1 MAKNYFDRY
10 VWLIDVINR
19 HRHISFKDISYLW
32 SRSPL
37 NTIGENYLPERTFH
51 NHREAI
57 FDTFG
62 IEIKCD
68 RSLGYY
74 IANSD
79 DLEAD
84 GIRQWLL
91 ESLSMNNLLNETKD
105 MRDRILFEKIPSSQ
119 KWLPVI
125 VNAMRDGKV
134 IGMTYQSFWR
144 DEQSTFTAK
153 PYCLKLFKQ
162 RWYMLAKSEGKDEP
176 RIYALDERMLN
187 VAQTDQDYKL
197 PAKFNAEKFF
207 ADYFGIIVSTDY
219 EPQTVKIRVAKD
231 QEKYFDTLPLHD
243 SQKKIEEESDEFYSI
258 YRYHL
263 APTFDFKQ
271 EILSRGPAV
280 EVLEP
285 KDFREEIMDD
295 IAKMASRYMMP
306 VTNEDGIPYIDD
318 EDEWKYI

>member
-19 HRHISFKDISYLW
+19 HGHIAFKDISYLW

-37 NTIGENYLPERTFH
+37 NTVGENYLPERTFH

-57 FDTFG
+57 LDTFG

-105 MRDRILFEKIPSSQ
+105 MRDRILLEKIPSSH

-134 IGMTYQSFWR
+134 IEMTYQSFWK
-144 DEQSTFTAK
+144 DEPCTFKAN

-176 RIYALDERMLN
+176 RIYSLDERMIN
-187 VAQTDQDYKL
+187 VVQTDQDYKL

-207 ADYFGIIVSTDY
+207 AEFFGIIVGTDCKS
-219 EPQTVKIRVAKD
+219 QTVKIRVDKD

-243 SQKKIEEESDEFYSI
+243 SQRKLEEESDESYSI
-258 YRYHL
+258 YRYHIV
-263 APTFDFKQ
+263 PTFDFKQ
-271 EILSRGPAV
+271 ELLSRGPAV

-285 KDFREEIMDD
+285 NEFREEIMDD
-295 IAKMASRYMMP
+295 IAKMASLYM
-306 VTNEDGIPYIDD
+306 IP
-318 EDEWKYI
+318 

>member
-19 HRHISFKDISYLW
+19 HGHISFKEISYLW

-37 NTIGENYLPERTFH
+37 NTAGENYLPERTFH

-57 FDTFG
+57 LDTFG

-68 RSLGYY
+68 RTLGYY

-105 MRDRILFEKIPSSQ
+105 MRGRILFENVPSSR

-134 IGMTYQSFWR
+134 IEMTYQSFWR
-144 DEQSTFTAK
+144 DEPNTFKAE
-153 PYCLKLFKQ
+153 PYCLKLFRQ
-162 RWYMLAKSEGKDEP
+162 RWYVLARSEGRDDP
-176 RIYALDERMLN
+176 WIYSLDERMLK
-187 VAQTDQDYKL
+187 VVQTSRRFEL
-197 PAKFNAEKFF
+197 PAEFSAEQFF
-207 ADYFGIIVSTDY
+207 ADYFGIIVGADN
-219 EPQTVKIRVAKD
+219 EPTEVKIRVAKS
-231 QEKYFDTLPLHD
+231 QEKYFDTLPLHG
-243 SQKKIEEESDEFYSI
+243 SQRKVEAESDADYTV

-263 APTFDFKQ
+263 ATTYDFKQ
-271 EILSRGPAV
+271 EILSRGASVTVLSPEYFRR
-280 EVLEP
+280 EV
-285 KDFREEIMDD
+285 REDLG
-295 IAKMASRYMMP
+295 KMLANY
-306 VTNEDGIPYIDD
+306 
-318 EDEWKYI
+318 

>member
-19 HRHISFKDISYLW
+19 HGHISFKDISYLW

-37 NTIGENYLPERTFH
+37 NTVGENYLPERAFH

-79 DLEAD
+79 DMEAD

-119 KWLPVI
+119 KWLPLI
-125 VNAMRDGKV
+125 VNAMRDGKQ
-134 IGMTYQSFWR
+134 IEMTYQSFWK
-144 DEQSTFTAK
+144 DEPCTYKAK
-153 PYCLKLFKQ
+153 PYCLKRFKQ

-176 RIYALDERMLN
+176 RIYALDERMIN
-187 VAQTDQDYKL
+187 VVQTDQDYKL

-207 ADYFGIIVSTDY
+207 AEYFGIIVGTDW
-219 EPQTVKIRVAKD
+219 EPQEVKIRVVNN
-231 QEKYFDTLPLHD
+231 QVKYFDTLPLHD
-243 SQKKIEEESDEFYSI
+243 SQRKVPEESNDQYTV

-271 EILSRGPAV
+271 ELLSHGPDV
-280 EVLEP
+280 TVLSP
-285 KDFREEIMDD
+285 ADFREEVIEDVRN
-295 IAKMASRYMMP
+295 MAANY
-306 VTNEDGIPYIDD
+306 GL
-318 EDEWKYI
+318 

>member
-19 HRHISFKDISYLW
+19 HGHISFKDISYLW

-37 NTIGENYLPERTFH
+37 NTVGENYLPERTFH

-134 IGMTYQSFWR
+134 IEMTYQSFWK
-144 DEQSTFTAK
+144 DEPCTYKAK

-162 RWYMLAKSEGKDEP
+162 RWYILAKSEGKDEP
-176 RIYALDERMLN
+176 RIYALDERMIN

-207 ADYFGIIVSTDY
+207 AEYFGIIVGTDW
-219 EPQTVKIRVAKD
+219 EPQEVKIRVVND
-231 QEKYFDTLPLHD
+231 QVKYFDTLPVHD
-243 SQKKIEEESDEFYSI
+243 SQRKVPEESNDQYTV

-271 EILSRGPAV
+271 ELLSHGPDV
-280 EVLEP
+280 TVLFP
-285 KDFREEIMDD
+285 ADFREEVIEDVRN
-295 IAKMASRYMMP
+295 MAANY
-306 VTNEDGIPYIDD
+306 GL
-318 EDEWKYI
+318 

>member
-19 HRHISFKDISYLW
+19 HGHISFKDISYLW

-37 NTIGENYLPERTFH
+37 NTVGENYLPERTFH

-125 VNAMRDGKV
+125 VNAMRDGKQ
-134 IGMTYQSFWR
+134 IEMTYQSFW
-144 DEQSTFTAK
+144 
-153 PYCLKLFKQ
+153 
-162 RWYMLAKSEGKDEP
+162 KDEP
-176 RIYALDERMLN
+176 RIYALDERMIN
-187 VAQTDQDYKL
+187 VVQTDQDYKL

-207 ADYFGIIVSTDY
+207 AEYFGIIVGTDW

-243 SQKKIEEESDEFYSI
+243 SQKKVEEESDESYSI

-271 EILSRGPAV
+271 ELLSRGPAV

-306 VTNEDGIPYIDD
+306 VTNEDGIPYIDE
-318 EDEWKYI
+318 EDEWKYL

>member
-19 HRHISFKDISYLW
+19 HGHISFKDISYLW

-37 NTIGENYLPERTFH
+37 NTVGENYLPERTFH

-105 MRDRILFEKIPSSQ
+105 MRDRILFEKIPSSH

-134 IGMTYQSFWR
+134 IEMTYQSFWK
-144 DEQSTFTAK
+144 DEPCTFKAN

-162 RWYMLAKSEGKDEP
+162 RWYMLAKSEGKDTP
-176 RIYALDERMLN
+176 RIYSLDERMID
-187 VAQTDQDYKL
+187 VKPTDENYML
-197 PAKFNAEKFF
+197 PAKFNAEEYFN
-207 ADYFGIIVSTDY
+207 DYFGIIVGT
-219 EPQTVKIRVAKD
+219 EWAPQEIKIRVVND
-231 QEKYFDTLPLHD
+231 QVKYFDSLPLHD
-243 SQKKIEEESDEFYSI
+243 SQIKVPAESNEEYTV

-263 APTFDFKQ
+263 APTFDLKQ
-271 EILSRGPAV
+271 ELLSRGPAV
-280 EVLEP
+280 EVLSPEA
-285 KDFREEIMDD
+285 FRLEIQED
-295 IAKMASRYMMP
+295 IAAMAKQY
-306 VTNEDGIPYIDD
+306 GL
-318 EDEWKYI
+318 